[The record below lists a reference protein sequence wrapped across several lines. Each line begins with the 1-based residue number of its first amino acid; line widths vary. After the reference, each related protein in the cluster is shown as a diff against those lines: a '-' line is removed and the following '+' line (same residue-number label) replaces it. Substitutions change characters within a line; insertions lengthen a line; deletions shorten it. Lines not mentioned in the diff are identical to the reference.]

1 MRVPAVL
8 FAGCVLAASAVPA
21 SASQPDI
28 TAGYYRKYS
37 CAQLLQE
44 GRAISARATAVTH
57 GLADAQVSE
66 TASAEDAVI
75 IPGALSSPKPASG
88 ELGIL
93 KQKLA
98 AIQDAT
104 IQSQCQIEFRAS
116 GD

>member
-1 MRVPAVL
+1 MRVLAVL
-8 FAGCVLAASAVPA
+8 FAGCVLTASAVPA
-21 SASQPDI
+21 GASQPDI
-28 TAGYYRKYS
+28 SAGYYRKYS

-44 GRAISARATAVTH
+44 GQQVSARAMAVTH
-57 GLADAQVSE
+57 GLADARVSD

-75 IPGALSSPKPASG
+75 IPGILSSPKPASG
-88 ELGIL
+88 ELAIL
-93 KQKLA
+93 KQKLS